1 MTVSEICSIS
11 CQGTFGL
18 DGIDDVL
25 WQTEEDFGRAA
36 TTSFADKLV
45 LGWKQTRNGW
55 SGDVCILSTHCGW
68 FFFKHQWSRLL

>member
-1 MTVSEICSIS
+1 MVSEICSIS

-36 TTSFADKLV
+36 TISFADKLV
-45 LGWKQTRNGW
+45 LG
-55 SGDVCILSTHCGW
+55 
-68 FFFKHQWSRLL
+68 